1 VGEGEST
8 DEEGAADRR
17 SPPFNEPVTSAK
29 HKKPRAH
36 VEPGVLFPPC
46 RRSSSDFP
54 RIGNLTPW

>member
-1 VGEGEST
+1 MKRG
-8 DEEGAADRR
+8 
-17 SPPFNEPVTSAK
+17 PPIGGPLLHERVTSVK

-54 RIGNLTPW
+54 RIGNFTPLVRTRSGG